1 MNCLKQIILPTKR
14 VVVANQK
21 TPVTPFPV
29 FETER
34 TQVFPFSLSDFD
46 ELKALHQHPEVYVTT
61 VTGLSNDERVQAELE
76 GYMDEYNRL
85 GISQLK
91 VMTKEEMPQF
101 IGRVGLQLMA
111 IDPTQPPS
119 YELRFAIMPTHWGK
133 GFATELALAMLDYSF
148 NILPLNRI
156 TMGHAESNLKSQT
169 IANKLK
175 FKSIGIYEHP
185 KGSTPR
191 YELLKAD
198 YLANKEMTH

>member
-1 MNCLKQIILPTKR
+1 MPNLKTLL
-14 VVVANQK
+14 
-21 TPVTPFPV
+21 VTTCPL

-34 TQVFPFSLSDFD
+34 TQVFPFTANDFD
-46 ELKALHQHPEVYVTT
+46 ELKALHQHPDVYITT
-61 VTGLSNDERVQAELE
+61 VTGFSNDEKVQAELAN
-76 GYMDEYNRL
+76 YMDEYSRL

-91 VMTKEEMPQF
+91 VMTKEETPQF

-111 IDPTQPPS
+111 IDPSQPPS

-133 GFATELALAMLDYSF
+133 GFATELALATLDYSF
-148 NILPLNRI
+148 NVLQLNRI

-175 FKSIGIYEHP
+175 FKSTGVFKHP

-191 YELLKAD
+191 YELFKAN